1 MLTMEREYKCV
12 GIDRYHRG
20 RKCGYG
26 LVPWCP
32 ALTAYAKRPAALLP
46 IYGLWEIDF
55 PLTAKLEME
64 LEGDVLNIY
73 RPKN

>member
-1 MLTMEREYKCV
+1 LELIATIGGENVVM
-12 GIDRYHRG
+12 G
-20 RKCGYG
+20 
-26 LVPWCP
+26 WCP
-32 ALTAYAKRPAALLP
+32 VLTAYAKRPAALLP

>member
-1 MLTMEREYKCV
+1 MEREYKCV

-46 IYGLWEIDF
+46 IYGLSTYSQIRDGIRRRRF
-55 PLTAKLEME
+55 KYISVKTL
-64 LEGDVLNIY
+64 G
-73 RPKN
+73 